1 MLDKTMNRYANEFI
15 NGKIFSNEDILKIL
29 EENRLSCK
37 IINVN
42 YSFFK
47 KIHIKIEENKKI
59 YLLKLSLDNYS
70 ISLAKNEE
78 NGYLNLNKFYKSKF
92 NLVDY
97 KMINRNNN
105 YALSK
110 IEFINGIKGNYFDF
124 NKFYN
129 YNFPSESKTI
139 QLKDYITLIKDRYC
153 INQSN
158 NRINELFSQTINM
171 FLSKY
176 ETYRI
181 PLDVSHGDFIHYN
194 TLKTSNNNY
203 VFDLEFFQKERSYL
217 YDYFHW
223 YITPIFSRSIKFNAV
238 FTLVK
243 NIYSILIKTLSIKL
257 KNHHK
262 KLILKNKKLFEI
274 LLILF
279 LLERYLTLNY
289 PMTLG
294 NVDELIDNK
303 EKIYLEKHSN
313 LILDMLIKLIKKYN

>member
-1 MLDKTMNRYANEFI
+1 MSDKTMNRYANEFI
-15 NGKIFSNEDILKIL
+15 NGKIFSAEDILKIL

-59 YLLKLSLDNYS
+59 YLLKLSLDDYS

-92 NLVDY
+92 NLVNY

-194 TLKTSNNNY
+194 TVKTSNNNY

-223 YITPIFSRSIKFNAV
+223 YITPIFHKSIKFNAV
-238 FTLVK
+238 FTFVK
-243 NIYSILIKTLSIKL
+243 NIYSILIKILSMKL
-257 KNHHK
+257 KNHHN
-262 KLILKNKKLFEI
+262 KLISKNKKLFEI
-274 LLILF
+274 LLMLF
-279 LLERYLTLNY
+279 LFERYLVLNY
-289 PMTLG
+289 PITLR
-294 NVDELIDNK
+294 NIDELIDNK
-303 EKIYLEKHSN
+303 EKIYLEKQSK
-313 LILDMLIKLIKKYN
+313 LILDLLIKLTKKYN